1 MATLTHEMKEMIAA
15 QHCFVGTV
23 NEDGVPNVAPKGS
36 TRILSDDSLIFTEST
51 GGATYAN
58 IKKGSKVAVAVVNCD
73 KLDGYRFVGNT
84 SLYENGELYEQEAKM
99 SMKKGMSKPY
109 AVVVIHI
116 KEIYSLMPGAMAGKK
131 IA

>member
-1 MATLTHEMKEMIAA
+1 MATLTNEMKEMITG
-15 QHCFVGTV
+15 QNCFIGTV
-23 NEDGVPNVAPKGS
+23 NEEGVPNVAPKGS

-51 GGATYAN
+51 GGATYSN

-73 KLDGYRFVGNT
+73 KLDGYRFLGNT
-84 SLYENGELYEQEAKM
+84 SLYENGELYEQEAKI
-99 SMKKGMSKPY
+99 SLKKGMPKPY
-109 AVVVIHI
+109 AVIVIHI

>member
-1 MATLTHEMKEMIAA
+1 MVTLTSEMKEMITA

-23 NEDGVPNVAPKGS
+23 NEEGVPNVAPKGS
-36 TRILSDDSLIFTEST
+36 TRILSDDSLVFTEST
-51 GGATYAN
+51 GGATYSN
-58 IKKGSKVAVAVVNCD
+58 IKKGSKVAVAVINYD

-84 SLYENGELYEQEAKM
+84 SIHEKGELYDQAAKM
-99 SMKKGMSKPY
+99 SKNKGMPKPF
-109 AVVVIHI
+109 AVIVIHI

>member
-1 MATLTHEMKEMIAA
+1 MATLTHEMKEMIAE
-15 QHCFVGTV
+15 QHCFIGTV

-36 TRILSDDSLIFTEST
+36 TRILTDDSLVFTENT

-58 IKKGSKVAVAVVNCD
+58 IRKGSKVAVAVVNCD
-73 KLDGYRFVGNT
+73 KLDGYRFIGNT
-84 SLYENGELYEQEAKM
+84 SIYENGELYEHEAKM
-99 SMKKGMSKPY
+99 SLNKGMPKPH

-116 KEIYSLMPGAMAGKK
+116 KEIYSLMPGAMAGKQ